1 MRACSIHSAV
11 GNLPRIRLRNFSENC
26 KKPTGKGND
35 AGFPPPQGDSHQ
47 RSVAPRRPPAGFPP
61 PQGDSHQRSVA
72 PRRPSAGFLL
82 PRGTLLPG
90 RRRASKR
97 QSPGEGKG
105 PVELYAESEALSRI
119 FRPAAQA
126 GQSHHFPPR
135 ALTSRA

>member
-1 MRACSIHSAV
+1 MM
-11 GNLPRIRLRNFSENC
+11 P
-26 KKPTGKGND
+26 D
-35 AGFPPPQGDSHQ
+35 
-47 RSVAPRRPPAGFPP
+47 
-61 PQGDSHQRSVA
+61 
-72 PRRPSAGFLL
+72 FLL
-82 PRGTLLPG
+82 PRGTLISEVWPPVDHQPDSSAPGGALLPG

-97 QSPGEGKG
+97 QSPGEGKGKG

>member
-1 MRACSIHSAV
+1 MM
-11 GNLPRIRLRNFSENC
+11 P
-26 KKPTGKGND
+26 D
-35 AGFPPPQGDSHQ
+35 
-47 RSVAPRRPPAGFPP
+47 
-61 PQGDSHQRSVA
+61 
-72 PRRPSAGFLL
+72 FLL
-82 PRGTLLPG
+82 PRGTLISEVWPPVDHQPDFLLPRETLISEVWPPVDHQPDSSAPGGALLPG

-105 PVELYAESEALSRI
+105 KGKGPVKLYAESEALSRI

>member
-1 MRACSIHSAV
+1 MM
-11 GNLPRIRLRNFSENC
+11 P
-26 KKPTGKGND
+26 D
-35 AGFPPPQGDSHQ
+35 
-47 RSVAPRRPPAGFPP
+47 
-61 PQGDSHQRSVA
+61 
-72 PRRPSAGFLL
+72 FLL
-82 PRGTLLPG
+82 PRGTLISEVWPPVDHQPDSSAPGGALLPG

-105 PVELYAESEALSRI
+105 PVKLYAESEALSRI